1 MPPIPRAIGFKRN
14 GKVVLDMGWRIS
26 MGMGMLTSQDL
37 ETQEK
42 KDLQITSYYC
52 TFVDSYVESL
62 ILLDKVANGAVTY

>member
-1 MPPIPRAIGFKRN
+1 MVYGY
-14 GKVVLDMGWRIS
+14 GK
-26 MGMGMLTSQDL
+26 LTSQDL

-42 KDLQITSYYC
+42 KDLRITSYYC